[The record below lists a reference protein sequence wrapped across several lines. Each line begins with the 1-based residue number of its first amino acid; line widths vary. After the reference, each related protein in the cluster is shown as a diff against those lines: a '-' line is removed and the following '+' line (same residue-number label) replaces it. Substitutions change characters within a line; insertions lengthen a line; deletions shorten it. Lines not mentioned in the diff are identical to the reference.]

1 MSNAQQTVTPKVT
14 IGAGTAF
21 KIGFFGALGA
31 TVFSIILSVIFV
43 IIALVLGLS
52 LAGLGG
58 LFNN

>member
-1 MSNAQQTVTPKVT
+1 MSNLQQTGTPKVT

-31 TVFSIILSVIFV
+31 TVFSIILSVVFV
-43 IIALVLGLS
+43 IIALALGIGLG
-52 LAGLGG
+52 GLGG